1 MDRFFGLDTPATQE
15 GLALARSFFDPISL
29 AMAEEALRDAEIPF
43 LKKERGSGGVVRILA
58 GYQMFGSDIFVREA
72 DAERAAELLESL
84 FSGEAAD
91 AQEESAEDEA

>member
-1 MDRFFGLDTPATQE
+1 MDRFFGLDTPKNEE
-15 GLALARSFFDPISL
+15 GLALARSFFDPVSL

-72 DAERAAELLESL
+72 DAERAAELLDAL
-84 FSGEAAD
+84 FSGEAEQID
-91 AQEESAEDEA
+91 EESDA